1 MQSNWPNERG
11 RGFGSRHLRN
21 KLEGDWSRHVRPL
34 GKDMEEKG
42 RPGLSGRRSIIETR
56 S

>member
-1 MQSNWPNERG
+1 MQSNRPNER

-21 KLEGDWSRHVRPL
+21 KLEGDWSRHVCPL